1 MLQQKYLEHM
11 YMLNQTQ
18 IHDIR
23 NYKNKN
29 ILTGCIQYMQ
39 MKNLSHQHH
48 QYDTQY
54 MFESVYRQLLS

>member
-11 YMLNQTQ
+11 YMMTQTQ

-29 ILTGCIQYMQ
+29 MLTGCIQYMQ
-39 MKNLSHQHH
+39 MKNLSRRHH

-54 MFESVYRQLLS
+54 MFEFVYRQLLS

>member
-48 QYDTQY
+48 RYDTRY
-54 MFESVYRQLLS
+54 MFESVYRQVLS